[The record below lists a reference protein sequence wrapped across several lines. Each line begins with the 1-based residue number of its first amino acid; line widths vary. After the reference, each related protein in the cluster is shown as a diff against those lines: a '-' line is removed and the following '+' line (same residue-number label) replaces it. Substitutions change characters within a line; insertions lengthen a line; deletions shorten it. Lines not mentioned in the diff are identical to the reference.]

1 MRAACLEQ
9 LEPAEREVRSGDRW
23 LLARALPYR
32 TADDRIAGVVLTF
45 LDITARKHA
54 EDALR
59 ESEQQFRAMVSQASA
74 GVVHMDLEGRIT
86 LTNRRFGEFT
96 GFGDEELHARHL
108 HELMH
113 PDDRRREKE
122 LFDRLVRTGTPFEME
137 SRLLR
142 KDGGEVWVKTSVT
155 VLRDAQDTMNS
166 VVAFMLD
173 VGDAVAAREAL
184 ELSEGRLRLI
194 IENAREYAIVS
205 MDLQRR
211 VTSWNS
217 GAERLLGY
225 REDEILNQP
234 ADLIFAAEDR
244 IAGVPEQE
252 AKTALIEGRAADERW
267 HQRKDG
273 TRFWGSGVMMAMH
286 DRRGDV
292 VGLVKIFRDESACAR
307 AAEALEQSRGELW
320 QALEENSRR
329 ARTGNRQPGEGS
341 LPGHPVARTAHAVDA
356 RARGRCRRCHCE
368 SDLAEPVREA
378 LEAIKRNV
386 RIEAHFI
393 DDLLDLTRIARGQLQ
408 MLHEPMDVHEAIR
421 GALGICETTSAAK
434 STAAEGGAER
444 SADLASKAI
453 FAGCSRWSGTL

>member
-1 MRAACLEQ
+1 
-9 LEPAEREVRSGDRW
+9 
-23 LLARALPYR
+23 
-32 TADDRIAGVVLTF
+32 
-45 LDITARKHA
+45 
-54 EDALR
+54 
-59 ESEQQFRAMVSQASA
+59 MVSQASA

-244 IAGVPEQE
+244 VAGVPGTGSED
-252 AKTALIEGRAADERW
+252 GADR
-267 HQRKDG
+267 G
-273 TRFWGSGVMMAMH
+273 TCG
-286 DRRGDV
+286 
-292 VGLVKIFRDESACAR
+292 
-307 AAEALEQSRGELW
+307 
-320 QALEENSRR
+320 RR
-329 ARTGNRQPGEGS
+329 A
-341 LPGHPVARTAHAVDA
+341 
-356 RARGRCRRCHCE
+356 
-368 SDLAEPVREA
+368 
-378 LEAIKRNV
+378 
-386 RIEAHFI
+386 
-393 DDLLDLTRIARGQLQ
+393 
-408 MLHEPMDVHEAIR
+408 
-421 GALGICETTSAAK
+421 
-434 STAAEGGAER
+434 
-444 SADLASKAI
+444 LASAQGRDPVLGQRRDDGD
-453 FAGCSRWSGTL
+453 AQPPRRRRLAW